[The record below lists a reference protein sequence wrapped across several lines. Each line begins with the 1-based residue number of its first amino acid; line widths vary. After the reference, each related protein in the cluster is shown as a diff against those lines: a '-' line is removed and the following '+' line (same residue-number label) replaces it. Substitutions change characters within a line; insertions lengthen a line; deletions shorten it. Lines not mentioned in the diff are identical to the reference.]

1 MFLDR
6 YLLIFHIQT
15 TGRTPGNMTDISIVP
30 QELFQD
36 EDEIY
41 FDEDDVLQLQC
52 IAEVENINGFPSKV
66 YIYIYIIYKYTFH
79 LNSQLA
85 KITCKKH
92 TLSASLRK

>member
-1 MFLDR
+1 MWFLDR
-6 YLLIFHIQT
+6 YLLIFYIQT

-36 EDEIY
+36 KDEIY
-41 FDEDDVLQLQC
+41 FEEDDVLQLQC
-52 IAEVENINGFPSKV
+52 ISEVENINGFPSKV
-66 YIYIYIIYKYTFH
+66 YIYITYQYTFH
-79 LNSQLA
+79 LNSELA